1 MAVVSRLELRC
12 CPYWQHA
19 FASQHKDHR
28 YYDLIDETIHPEFQY
43 LYFVMRDSRGRIT
56 AIQPF
61 FIAEQDILTGVRP
74 YVGRA
79 VDLVRKLWPRFMFMK
94 SMMVGCVAG
103 EAHLDDASDIE
114 RATNAEL
121 LAQVIEEYAREL
133 AAPLIVLKEFTAS
146 YRDVLSCFERR
157 GFTRIPSMPL
167 TRLNIAYSSFDEYM
181 QLALN
186 SATRSKLRKKFRAT
200 EDVPIE
206 LHVST
211 DVTQIIDEVFPLY
224 LNVYQRSKLHFEK
237 LTKDYFRR
245 LGQMMP
251 DRVRFFVWRCNGKAV
266 AFGECIVHGDTMYA
280 EYLGLDY
287 SVALRLHLY
296 HYVFRD
302 LVRWGIA
309 NGYKWFQSSGLNYD
323 PKLHFRHRLK
333 PVDLYVKHTSIIIN
347 LAMRLLLPWLE
358 PTRYDKTLKKFPNY
372 FSAPDF
378 GFRPGRPGLTRTV
391 NIPMPRNSTRS
402 PRAIAAVISSKMVL
416 TIFSASRTRRCGF
429 IPATRWISSVFST
442 AAPFTNQKV
451 ASGCSSRLEHSSD
464 IFHFEAPH
472 LPAGLGS

>member
-1 MAVVSRLELRC
+1 MSIFLFGLVYCRKRCLGPGTARPDTFFAMVLLGQRDAAATAERRLKYNPRDAQRKASVSVVSRHELRDC
-12 CPYWQHA
+12 LHWQYA

-28 YYDLIDETIHPEFQY
+28 YYNLIDETIHPEFKY
-43 LYFVMRDSRGRIT
+43 LYFVLRDSQGRIT

-61 FIAEQDILTGVRP
+61 FIVEQDILTGVRP

-79 VDLVRKLWPRFMFMK
+79 VDVVRKLWPRFMFMK

-103 EAHLDDASDIE
+103 EAHLDDGSDIE
-114 RATNAEL
+114 RAANAAL
-121 LAQVIEEYAREL
+121 LAHVIEEYAREL
-133 AAPLIVLKEFTAS
+133 ATPLIVLKEFPAS
-146 YRDVLSCFERR
+146 YREILSCFERR

-167 TRLNIAYSSFDEYM
+167 TRLSIAYSSFDEYM

-206 LHVST
+206 LQVST
-211 DVTQIIDEVFPLY
+211 DVTQIIDEIFPLY
-224 LNVYQRSKLHFEK
+224 LNVYERSNLHFEK

-251 DRVRFFVWRCNGKAV
+251 DRARFFVWRCNGKAV

-287 SVALRLHLY
+287 SLALRLHLY

-323 PKLHFRHRLK
+323 PKLHLRHRLK
-333 PVDLYVKHTSIIIN
+333 PVDLYVKHTAVVIN
-347 LAMRLLLPWLE
+347 LVIRPLLPWLE
-358 PTRYDKTLKKFPNY
+358 PTRYDETLKKFPNY
-372 FSAPDF
+372 FE
-378 GFRPGRPGLTRTV
+378 L
-391 NIPMPRNSTRS
+391 RS
-402 PRAIAAVISSKMVL
+402 RCAVED
-416 TIFSASRTRRCGF
+416 TT
-429 IPATRWISSVFST
+429 
-442 AAPFTNQKV
+442 
-451 ASGCSSRLEHSSD
+451 
-464 IFHFEAPH
+464 
-472 LPAGLGS
+472 